1 LRTERSRSF
10 EKSVLKQEPSP
21 LFAAQITAPSRIEIV
36 DVPEPSF
43 VPASNGKPQI
53 LFQPELTCLCGSDIP
68 FFLRGDEQPDPK
80 LGHSLHEMI
89 GTVVSTDGKRFK
101 PGDRVLCI
109 PQYQLG
115 FFERFA
121 ISEERA
127 IPLDTRVPEEC
138 ALMAQPL
145 GTAIYALKKLPTV
158 LDKDVAI
165 VGQGPMGQLFA
176 GVLSNFGAR
185 EIIAVDPLESRLK
198 NSPRMGATATICS
211 RQEDPI
217 AAVARI
223 TEGKMA
229 DIVIE
234 AVGHHEQ
241 ALNLCIDLCQHSG
254 RILYFGVPPEHLDR
268 VRWRD
273 LFFKNITV
281 HTSVDPDFRR
291 DFPLAMRWIGEGR
304 IDVSKV
310 ITHRYQLNEIQTAFE
325 TFRDRKDG
333 ALKVLV
339 EFPAYRRAAANQS
352 VDGHR

>member
-1 LRTERSRSF
+1 M
-10 EKSVLKQEPSP
+10 
-21 LFAAQITAPSRIEIV
+21 FAAQITAPSRIEIV

-89 GTVVSTDGKRFK
+89 GTVVSTDGKRFQ
-101 PGDRVLCI
+101 PGDRVLCV

-127 IPLDTRVPEEC
+127 IPLDTRVPDEC

-223 TEGKMA
+223 TEGRLA

-241 ALNLCIDLCQHSG
+241 AFNLCIDLCQHSG

-339 EFPAYRRAAANQS
+339 EFPAYRRAAANS
-352 VDGHR
+352 RS